1 MKHFMLP
8 ASAFLMLLLLLAG
21 CAREPGSTT
30 LTKGALRIDCDE
42 AIYPALRLVAEEFHS
57 QYPDARVDVRSVEA
71 REATANFVNDS
82 VHVIAIARSLNA
94 EERNTLAAAKTWF
107 EEYHVAQS
115 AIAILAHKD
124 NPVKE
129 LRVGQLDSILSGSVT
144 AWPGWK
150 SGGNVDIVVG
160 DVNSSTNEVLR
171 ALVLHGKKF
180 ALSASVIAGSG
191 YLMEHVRL
199 TRNAI
204 GVANV
209 AWLKGADQD
218 FRVIALSRPGVA
230 ADSSQPVGKAY
241 TPVQGYVYKGYY
253 PLSTPV
259 IIYSREVNRDV
270 ALGFISFA
278 NGVSGQK
285 VFLNSGL
292 VPVTMPV
299 RLIQLTS
306 EQVK

>member
-1 MKHFMLP
+1 MKPPILYL
-8 ASAFLMLLLLLAG
+8 SVLLMLLLAG
-21 CAREPGSTT
+21 CTREPGSTT
-30 LTKGALRIDCDE
+30 LTKGTLRIDCDA

-94 EERNTLAAAKTWF
+94 EERATLAATKTWF

-115 AIAILAHKD
+115 AIAVLAHKE
-124 NPVKE
+124 NPVTE
-129 LRVGQLDSILSGSVT
+129 LRMGQLDSILTGSVT

-150 SGGNVDIVVG
+150 AGGNIDIVVS

-171 ALVLHGKKF
+171 ALVLRGKKF

-191 YLMEHVRL
+191 DLMEHVRS

-204 GVANV
+204 GVTNV
-209 AWLKGADQD
+209 AWLMGVEQE
-218 FRVIALSRPGVA
+218 FSLIGLSRPGVA
-230 ADSSQPVGKAY
+230 ADSTQRVGKAY

-259 IIYSREVNRDV
+259 NMYSRELNRDV
-270 ALGFISFA
+270 SMGFIAFA
-278 NGVSGQK
+278 TGIQGQK
-285 VFLNSGL
+285 VFLKSGL